1 VNTYAYDENGRRRWV
16 VIAGAALAMVV
27 LLAVAFIAGRV
38 SAPSGGAQG
47 RAAAPGAQGGPGPSR
62 VVNGV
67 PVRYAHTPAGAVATA
82 TNYLMV
88 IDGSLITQPDKYR
101 AAIDTL
107 AAPEARAKQ
116 ESDAEKAL
124 TGFQS
129 ATGFGTYASQGR
141 TVVDRVAPLAY
152 HVDSNDGR
160 TAQVSIWAEAI
171 LAVDGVLSLRETW
184 STSRVTVEW
193 IGGDWKLSNLGGP
206 VADSFGPVPTVV
218 QAASS
223 ATSLPPQLAQ
233 YRSYQ
238 PDVG

>member
-1 VNTYAYDENGRRRWV
+1 VNRYAYDDESGRRRWV
-16 VIAGAALAMVV
+16 LVAGAVLAIVA
-27 LLAVAFIAGRV
+27 LLAVGFVAGRRTAPIGGSRAQVV
-38 SAPSGGAQG
+38 S
-47 RAAAPGAQGGPGPSR
+47 AQGGPGPTH

-67 PVRYAHTPAGAVATA
+67 PIGYAHTQAGAVAAA
-82 TNYLMV
+82 TNYLTV

-116 ESDAEKAL
+116 ESDAEKRL
-124 TGFQS
+124 TGVQN
-129 ATGFGTYASQGR
+129 ATGFATYANQGK
-141 TVVDRVAPLAY
+141 TVVDRVVPLAY
-152 HVDSNDGR
+152 HVDSDDSG
-160 TAQVSIWAEAI
+160 TVQVSIWAEGI

-193 IGGDWKLSNLGGP
+193 TGGDWKMSDLGGP

-218 QAASS
+218 QSAS
-223 ATSLPPQLAQ
+223 AGTSLPAQLVQ